1 MAKVH
6 GPFRSQLRTELRTLF
21 RNGEQLLLTM
31 VIPIGLLVFFSSVD
45 VLPSGNPS
53 IFDDPVDFLAPGIL
67 ALAIMSSAMVS
78 LGIATGFERSYKV
91 LKRLGI
97 TPLGRPRWLAA
108 KITSVLCVL
117 IVQFAI
123 LIPVALALG
132 WNPEGAQWTAAL
144 GAIALGTAAFAGI
157 GLTLAGLLRA
167 EINLAVQNLIFL
179 ILMLG
184 SGTMIPLEEL
194 PESASTVSQYLP
206 SGALAD
212 LLRDSLAGGGS
223 DIGRAW
229 MVLLVWAVA
238 APAVAAATFRWE

>member
-1 MAKVH
+1 MTRIH

-31 VIPIGLLVFFSSVD
+31 AIPIGLLVFFSSVD
-45 VLPSGNPS
+45 VLPSGDPN

-78 LGIATGFERSYKV
+78 LGIATGFERGYKV

-108 KITSVLCVL
+108 KIASVLCVL
-117 IVQFAI
+117 IVQFAV
-123 LIPVALALG
+123 LVPVALARG
-132 WNPEGAQWTAAL
+132 WNADEARWTSAL
-144 GAIALGTAAFAGI
+144 GAVALGTSAFAGI
-157 GLTLAGLLRA
+157 GLTLAGRLRA

-179 ILMLG
+179 VLLLS
-184 SGTMIPLEEL
+184 SGMMIPLDEL
-194 PESASTVSQYLP
+194 PESASTVSRYLP

-212 LLRDSLAGGGS
+212 LLRDSLVGGGS

-229 MVLLVWAVA
+229 TVLVIWAVA